1 MSDVIV
7 KYSDFSRDKSVVDEI
22 IFDLLPNTTLVLS
35 QDNVENN
42 SEENNEETV
51 SNNLIIYM
59 VDKSTDEVEIS
70 GELDIETINA
80 LIRSLIIF
88 RGQLSNENE

>member
-1 MSDVIV
+1 MSNVIV

-22 IFDLLPNTTLVLS
+22 IFDLLPSTTLVLS
-35 QDNVENN
+35 QNNVKNN
-42 SEENNEETV
+42 SEEDNEETV

-70 GELDIETINA
+70 GELDIETINS